1 MADPGRRLGIRRK
14 RLMTARVRKAI
25 GSVVIVAFML
35 TYIAV
40 AASIGG
46 HMPEHWAVRLA
57 FYMVVGTAWS
67 LPLIPLVI
75 WMNRGR

>member
-1 MADPGRRLGIRRK
+1 MP
-14 RLMTARVRKAI
+14 ARVRKAI
-25 GSVVIVAFML
+25 GSLVIVAFL
-35 TYIAV
+35 LLYITV

-46 HMPEHWAVRLA
+46 RMPDQWAVRLA
-57 FYMVVGTAWS
+57 FYLVAGTGWS

>member
-1 MADPGRRLGIRRK
+1 MS
-14 RLMTARVRKAI
+14 ARIRKAI
-25 GSVVIVAFML
+25 GSAIIVAFML
-35 TYIAV
+35 AYIAV

-46 HMPEHWAVRLA
+46 RMPDQWLVRLA
-57 FYMVVGTAWS
+57 FYLIAGTGWS

>member
-1 MADPGRRLGIRRK
+1 MS
-14 RLMTARVRKAI
+14 ARVRKAI
-25 GSVVIVAFML
+25 GSAIIVTFML
-35 TYIAV
+35 TYIGV

-46 HMPEHWAVRLA
+46 RMPDQWLVRLA
-57 FYMVVGTAWS
+57 FYLVVGTAWS

>member
-1 MADPGRRLGIRRK
+1 MS
-14 RLMTARVRKAI
+14 ARVRKAI
-25 GSVVIVAFML
+25 GSAIIVLFML

-46 HMPEHWAVRLA
+46 HMPDQWAVRLA
-57 FYMVVGTAWS
+57 FYLVVGTGWS

-75 WMNRGR
+75 WMNKGR

>member
-1 MADPGRRLGIRRK
+1 MS
-14 RLMTARVRKAI
+14 ARVRKAI
-25 GSVVIVAFML
+25 GSAIIVAFML
-35 TYIAV
+35 AYIAV

-46 HMPEHWAVRLA
+46 RMPDQWLARLA
-57 FYMVVGTAWS
+57 FYLVAGTGWS

>member
-1 MADPGRRLGIRRK
+1 MADRTASIGARRSEA
-14 RLMTARVRKAI
+14 MSARVRKAI
-25 GSVVIVAFML
+25 GSLVIVAFML
-35 TYIAV
+35 AYVGV

-46 HMPEHWAVRLA
+46 HMPDQWAVRLA
-57 FYMVVGTAWS
+57 FYLVVGTAWS

>member
-1 MADPGRRLGIRRK
+1 
-14 RLMTARVRKAI
+14 MTARVRKAI
-25 GSVVIVAFML
+25 GSFAIVVFML
-35 TYIAV
+35 LYIAV

-46 HMPEHWAVRLA
+46 HMPDQFLVRLL
-57 FYMVVGTAWS
+57 FYVAAGTGWS

>member
-1 MADPGRRLGIRRK
+1 MADPARPTGSRRK
-14 RLMTARVRKAI
+14 WVMTARVRKAI
-25 GSVVIVAFML
+25 GSVIIIAFML
-35 TYIAV
+35 AYIAV

-46 HMPEHWAVRLA
+46 HMPDQWAVRLV

>member
-1 MADPGRRLGIRRK
+1 MS
-14 RLMTARVRKAI
+14 ARVRKAI
-25 GSVVIVAFML
+25 GSAIIVAFML
-35 TYIAV
+35 AYIGV

-46 HMPEHWAVRLA
+46 HMPDQWAVRLA
-57 FYMVVGTAWS
+57 FYLVVGTAWS